1 MQFIERKLR
10 ERFTLNVESIDEE
23 TCSVISAL
31 WLQALTSQRMDYT
44 VASSREGP
52 VFGQALGSV
61 SSVFDKWF
69 IENKSIHKEDVFVA
83 LLPLA
88 RFVSSFPTLQEIK
101 GHEELF
107 MAHPTTP
114 NSFGITPSG
123 LKVRPLKILFTS
135 NDLQSQQLINRHVR
149 AFMCRRR
156 DLIGLR
162 WNSSHMDSIK
172 PADPESVKRALEI
185 ALFRAD
191 ASATDELMN
200 GARNRVIARHM
211 PKLTLYDFAADPFV
225 RSKDFYLA
233 MRETDPSALNVAHR
247 AGSVPPLL
255 ALKEDGTALQEIYL
269 ALILLHCTPLTFEE
283 DTIGDVPLEKRS
295 RPGLGYFVGLR
306 FLFCILCQSI

>member
-23 TCSVISAL
+23 TCSVTAAL

-101 GHEELF
+101 GHDELF

-123 LKVRPLKILFTS
+123 LKVRPLTIFFYIQRLTITTAHQQTHTGFYVQKEGPDRAEMELFPYGFHQARGS
-135 NDLQSQQLINRHVR
+135 GIRKE
-149 AFMCRRR
+149 
-156 DLIGLR
+156 G
-162 WNSSHMDSIK
+162 
-172 PADPESVKRALEI
+172 P
-185 ALFRAD
+185 
-191 ASATDELMN
+191 
-200 GARNRVIARHM
+200 RNRTV
-211 PKLTLYDFAADPFV
+211 
-225 RSKDFYLA
+225 
-233 MRETDPSALNVAHR
+233 
-247 AGSVPPLL
+247 
-255 ALKEDGTALQEIYL
+255 
-269 ALILLHCTPLTFEE
+269 
-283 DTIGDVPLEKRS
+283 
-295 RPGLGYFVGLR
+295 
-306 FLFCILCQSI
+306 